1 MSPWQHFPQREECIM
16 ATAKIVRCSKCARI
30 TASNE
35 DDVILSVNDLS
46 VHCPLVSSLCVAII
60 SMHSVHPI
68 CSDRET
74 LCSFFPVYSNYSLR
88 GTKEESEVGAS
99 CKFGL
104 GSAGFQSWSKS
115 GLSTKIGILVFSRMD
130 SVYSTPQQEF
140 KLKGISCID
149 IWVLIPGLN
158 LYAMYCILYHVIS
171 LFRFIR
177 LEH

>member
-74 LCSFFPVYSNYSLR
+74 LCSFFPVYPNYSLR

-115 GLSTKIGILVFSRMD
+115 VCPLKLEFWFS
-130 SVYSTPQQEF
+130 P
-140 KLKGISCID
+140 G
-149 IWVLIPGLN
+149 WIPFTLLPN
-158 LYAMYCILYHVIS
+158 RNS
-171 LFRFIR
+171 N
-177 LEH
+177 

>member
-16 ATAKIVRCSKCARI
+16 ATAKIVRCSKCVRI

-46 VHCPLVSSLCVAII
+46 VHVHWSAACALLLCRCIQCTRYVAIGK
-60 SMHSVHPI
+60 HCAV
-68 CSDRET
+68 
-74 LCSFFPVYSNYSLR
+74 SFRLLKLQFDGNQRNPELEQAVIPVRIRRCWIPKL
-88 GTKEESEVGAS
+88 EP
-99 CKFGL
+99 
-104 GSAGFQSWSKS
+104 
-115 GLSTKIGILVFSRMD
+115 GLSTKIGILVFSKMD

-140 KLKGISCID
+140 KQKGISCID

-158 LYAMYCILYHVIS
+158 LYAMYCISYHVIS
-171 LFRFIR
+171 LFLFIG